1 MTKRFNLN
9 DYVKGSIGGNSPITL
24 SNTTAVRDYTVERPS
39 QFTAPGYAFTDWARD
54 AASAMWRGAQE
65 SDMKANQDEMT
76 DAQYAIEQA
85 EALLEVLRTPEESS
99 EEIAEKETAKM
110 EAMNNLRKAGIWSE
124 NRDPNDSELQDIID
138 KQQKRYAENQE
149 DYFYN
154 KQEYDDSI
162 NNYDISQYYTGRSNE
177 AVQTW
182 GNWFYKMP
190 ATMGTSWSSPDK
202 QAASFAGGWAGAKA
216 GAAVGSFAGP
226 VGAGIGALLG
236 GVAGAQMLGG
246 IDARKQESHMEAFM
260 GYSEKVKELAKS
272 KGVNISAIADGV
284 REQLNDRGVDTTNMS
299 EDMLIEYALS
309 DNSIQTGSE
318 QFNKI
323 AEDEFAASRRVYD
336 RNNALG
342 MGEIISDLSYIL
354 PIRRVGGQMLGKL
367 FKPVTNALGK
377 GTKKIIPNAIQDGL
391 NMRFRKGLEIAAAG
405 SSARNRALVKDV
417 WEFTKDAMFRGVIEG
432 TEEGA
437 QAMIVDD
444 YKAGEYD
451 AETANDGFS
460 DPTEAQ
466 SWSDLAETIKL
477 RTDALGAWMGLNDE
491 YKDDQ
496 QMSEEMWSGFLLS
509 LFNPQGLIV
518 GVPKAAS
525 RLHELNKVPKVANYL
540 QRSLEKQ
547 DNINARREFF
557 KNLREGLPSGRN
569 WNEALD
575 LIGNE
580 LKSVRADGK
589 TRNYNLDPLAITD
602 GKTAPTNEDVDTF
615 IQGQKDAAN
624 ILNANYRTLRE
635 IFKKNKINVPDDDA
649 DLYAALA
656 MDVQDDE
663 SLAKAL
669 LGSTSNAMSMMEA
682 AVFTSD
688 EFRNKV
694 DKLLKTSSDKTD
706 ESTMLIGRINSLN
719 LALDYLA
726 ANTNGVSNKE
736 QFKKLLKQNGFLSST
751 NALETAKITLAN
763 EAVSK
768 RLIEEKNKLTAQL
781 KELHS
786 DIDLD
791 KIDNLSLLSDDAVLY
806 QDSVKVA
813 NGVAKALIFEEL
825 IRNKKEEFFNP
836 SQKFVEEKIAAYN
849 DLLNRQSQ
857 LADNANAAARTGTEP
872 TKVVSP
878 AQEKLV
884 DMTKEQIEQEKA
896 KTEASVAEQV
906 TKLEEQLASIPEDSH
921 LYSLVEHINKNAQF
935 VKDNPLNY
943 ARYVSRLIKRMK
955 WQYSNG
961 EAAKEAPEDIKKKL
975 EEIVSFA
982 NNLEAQ
988 VDNVVRLNTEARAKA
1003 TRHNAGLRT
1012 TTANSRMWQD
1022 ENGNKYTV
1030 SREDIEYSENE
1041 GAIITLRPAVREGLA
1056 DEISKTMQQLRDK
1069 IAEFNNDSIK
1079 NPDNKKENDK
1089 KVKAF
1094 EAVLQ
1099 SLQEHEDDIKS
1110 KRIVVNAEEARPW
1123 LEKLVTVNNLGETES
1138 FAEASDGLES
1148 IIKHVNDKITQ
1159 NKKHRNEKANSALAN
1174 GDVFDYLTNDASNFE
1189 ERKTLPKYKQK
1200 NVKWVRDEI
1209 RNIKSYALRDDD
1221 GINTALLNPHHVD
1234 KFWNG
1239 HFTMQYHNPKAIAD
1253 KFGERAKFTREGVTY
1268 DRVKAASTY
1277 NFIGKLIAEAKA
1289 SNKYKPEE
1297 VYDALEKLYNG
1308 SKEETILGQKVTSEN
1323 YWNMIYATPFQQF
1336 LYSPRTGEMRLYL
1349 VVADYGSY
1357 DRLNKY
1363 SEEERQARAEFV
1375 HTMLNTF
1382 KKNDK
1387 KDDKDKEAD
1396 QYLDISTEETEKE
1409 ADYINRFYFN
1419 KEHVKVYPGDFNYAM
1434 ETVKDDRS
1442 FLFKNE
1448 DGTVMNNS
1456 QVQELF
1462 DTKVPAAVTAAKAH
1476 MADIIKILDELNYAN
1491 VTEDKLNQT
1500 DESGKSNFYKLVE
1513 AVLKYGDGV
1522 LTAKSLATVLR
1533 DAVGEL
1539 KERSTVQKGAVT
1551 DRAKDLFKAFAE
1563 IVPEHFSSFKN
1574 PDTVSTLADFPV
1586 SETVKTSIK
1595 YKYFGN
1601 KTGIQIYSRDADVI
1615 DDTTKINI
1623 TTNTEENIEK
1633 VTELFEY
1640 LQKELDKAH
1649 TLKEFLDAINTNYR
1663 FVQSGQESHAIATL
1677 SEYFYAVKYG
1687 RFKNNGNI
1695 AMVFS
1700 KGTHLATDEKLSY
1713 ESFNTKQVRK
1723 NNPLNKV
1730 NSLGLVK
1737 DEEGRYH
1744 FSIKEWVDN
1753 NVETS
1758 RTTPDGK
1765 KILTQME
1772 VERNEALEPWK
1783 NMLSDAETLQ
1793 ESDDITLEQVESLF
1807 AKYEISAAEIIDEI
1821 RNDDFVGD
1829 KLKSDVTAKEV
1840 VDDLV
1845 YTLELRT
1852 KEYEERYQQKYS
1864 KQIEENVR
1872 KDASFEGLQHSYV
1885 HFAVGSFQTKDGVS
1899 IVYRDNQGNPHTVAG
1914 VNGTPGAVYMILP
1927 GFFSPSQEQQVVKLN
1942 PAHLSDEMA
1951 DFVATMLNDVRT
1963 GKLKMDDAMTN
1974 VRVGKYVVKSDATV
1988 KTVLD
1993 QIVFN
1998 GTDAIVNNPGAEHN
2012 FAQFLHVDPQNTIH
2026 FGEQTLTDENFDQ
2039 LVEFLKKKPRRI
2051 DMKKVTD
2058 INALNGVELSITTNE
2073 NGETKT
2079 LLSRGRYDNYS
2090 SLVIEEGLVT
2100 SDLNA
2105 RKGKGER
2112 VFAKPYV
2119 YTEFTPKNKLSKP
2132 VANSRKSEGSAANA
2146 KSNVEWQDANEVRKQ
2161 AAEDGELEMIG
2172 SMDLQKAVKKL
2183 QSDFA
2188 AKLDSLAA
2196 TGVVDTV
2203 GYNVNVYHSGKN
2215 FNMPLMKVSYVTV
2228 DADAGAGFAVVVND
2242 PVQFQAVLVSLKN
2255 SGVDKIHFYI
2265 SDENNKPI
2273 KQGDNRIGVW
2283 LNLEK
2288 ITVPKQS
2295 TSEKREISSASQSS
2309 DPNLLEIIKQQGEV
2323 LKEALNALKEI
2334 RGLGVSV
2341 PPAQNVS
2348 APAAEQPAASVN
2360 RTVSFDLF
2368 GDIPLK
2374 NLPTNLTHEQFIAE
2388 VESQVGE
2395 AIDDPAAYEEYKQ
2408 QVDLLGTSFVGTGEN
2423 TQKVT
2428 FNNGGGTSS
2437 PAEVVASELRRT
2449 EQPVQQ
2455 PAQKAAE
2462 PAASTVKI
2470 PTLAELITWIKGTD
2484 TAAYEGMKKQL
2495 NNTEEDVYTSGVYL
2509 RYLST
2514 HGMSISDARAYIN
2527 SKEGKDAIRAAKAN
2541 YQSGVAHL
2549 TSLFN
2554 FESEHVEKEDYK
2566 EALKEVKR
2574 ILGKVKIEELDV
2586 VSKEYDDAREANMYV
2601 YGACG
2606 ESAIYIYKTMLDGRE
2621 VIYKGGLYHE
2631 AFHKVSLFILSD
2643 KDRQK
2648 IYKQARLE
2656 NPELANASDKMV
2668 EEWLADEFAARVLR
2682 WKNGED
2688 TVYSKNFLVRQLQK
2702 LFNFI
2707 KKIGE
2712 RFKENHITDEHV
2724 NMNELF
2730 KNMYKGRYAF
2740 AKATAENKELF
2751 NKLYER
2757 RRAFGGV
2764 IINDQIVAED
2774 AKQYAQLKRHLI
2786 DRAISLSS
2794 LSQSSS
2800 GRVYVNMNT
2809 VKADLLKDINNQARD
2824 IALIEQNIA
2833 NPQALPERLRQVDLF
2848 ALLVAAAR
2856 RKEVLENI
2864 TQDGVWEEWVKN
2876 ISQFVQQTFGIEQSD
2891 ANDQLEGET
2900 HKGGI
2905 DNSTHRDSYGRNMF
2919 EELDINM
2926 KAMLWCVVDGD
2937 VKNPKNLKYTKDGL
2951 WVYAKIGQLYNKIV
2965 RYIVNSQSVEDMM
2978 KRLKDAAAIE
2988 IAENDDYTVQQFYA
3002 QLSNG
3007 DNASTIQMHKN
3018 QVYTAFVRHIHQF
3031 ENYVYESEEHTFKD
3045 ARTGKDIT
3053 TYTYE
3058 GSVRNGNTDTVSQ
3071 NIKNVWKRNLILGFS
3086 NIARRITVGN
3096 EKYLDVVEPLKDAV
3110 KTLRTAKKGSNAE
3123 VSAVENVLNKLS
3135 EIYAIEFKDGNI
3147 EKAARQIIK
3156 SKLTNLLMSFSTDL
3170 TLKMRENV
3178 IKELSAGS
3186 TGKSQFQREFQKL
3199 TAMDSSFFKL
3209 AQDLAQSQQPDAKD
3223 NSQRGPGN
3231 TKVYSIGA
3239 YNFITRLFSSRMKSP
3254 QWLDKLSRDIY
3265 TAGSSWLKELRKITP
3280 TVHTKFATMVD
3291 NDFGDASADIAVAP
3305 HEDMLNRLLAI
3316 LNNEYNAPS
3325 LANKRFA
3332 ASFEGFLFP
3341 ERVQDVVRT
3350 DGVIQ
3355 DAYIERYVN
3364 YLADEILAI
3373 AEAMK
3378 IREDFIKSVNE
3389 ITGKDFT
3396 VESFS
3401 KWNSVQQENLF
3412 REYPALM
3419 PLILKLT
3426 KVKHFKEG
3434 GTVFTEVN
3442 GRTVRRVFHIDL
3454 RKGRGYEFRHFPNI
3468 GKKIKIDQE
3477 LVDRL
3482 TENMGQSHEARQGAI
3497 QLAREI
3503 AGNYRDDVRKS
3514 INRSVVATLEAFM
3527 KEGLLEMQQGIN
3539 PLTASVR
3546 IADLKNLMIPNNAFN
3561 KIAGLSADATAKVTG
3576 QLIFNMAAY
3585 YTIMDGIGLM
3595 EFEKLVT
3602 GDIAELKDITAV
3614 NKRYSGPCST
3624 IDLTAE
3630 QGYFR
3635 NAFSEDRLMTSKTYN
3650 TLTINTSLVVNKEKF
3665 RSDLM
3670 NVLGVDV
3677 ITGFEI
3683 VDGTVVPITNAS
3695 KLLKDGEF
3703 IKPNAPLT
3711 RDYISHKKEGRSLG
3725 LKKNGEPLSNEELA
3739 ERIVDNAVT
3748 RFLNY
3753 LNNDPT
3759 DAQVFISAEM
3769 FRQLMQRNGKWT
3781 RELEA
3786 CYDLLEN
3793 YDNILEL
3800 EKSHPVELRAMVESL
3815 NIKRYDGLSF
3825 DKYQKAIEEDYNDL
3839 LERARQYNR
3848 NPKKYGTYYKS
3859 WIIDKTA
3866 LLDATSLKYVYF
3878 GEADERE
3885 DGSHTIIYDKM
3896 SLSPIFKIFADGH
3909 QMAEV
3914 YQLMKDRQIDMI
3926 KTESAV
3932 KMGGIASFELFDENG
3947 NINYKSLKYAPLQ
3960 HQLFELLGKQ
3970 LNTEPH
3976 EAGQSALLTQF
3987 MKIANMNIRPDDN
4000 YQVGDNSIK
4009 GSQIRELYGKIIDDL
4024 TNIGRRRFLLSF
4036 GLTENEDGSYSLD
4049 KKRFMEKLK
4058 SMGTTQDLPIDTLD
4072 AFDVDPATGN
4082 FIIHPSAMPNLRW
4095 IQSRLISEMGKKV
4108 IDTAAPGMPLYQ
4120 VASVGYDDIF
4130 NLKTMA
4136 DKHLRMPGENGSKHM
4151 EVKLSIKFFDDVL
4164 KKARGNKQLAAKYN
4178 GLKTFED
4185 KRRFILDN
4193 QQLFALS
4200 YRVPTQG
4207 QNSTIPVKIV
4217 DVFPPQRGGIISF
4230 PAGVTA
4236 QTGSDFDIDKMF
4248 LARYN
4253 YTVENGKLVK
4263 VQYDLQGYIEGK
4275 EQTLEQKQNMLLDI
4289 YFGVLTSP
4297 HHYLAA
4303 NTPLDVCTAPL
4314 SNFAKSVANVGKV
4327 VKNLPTTPES
4337 DLMDTI
4343 HLVLNERDKTFDA
4356 YVWNRATGSF
4366 DHQGTV
4372 PVTTAVYEEKL
4383 DMYYLNPTFQTAQK
4397 KKNAGSDA
4405 GIGPMALNSVF
4416 RYFAQVANLRMLPDE
4431 YLNSIGIK
4439 RIDEIFDRNGDDIL
4453 DITSALINA
4462 HVDAV
4467 KDNYIGNVN
4476 VNGYTFS
4483 TTAFMTSTGFG
4494 HDTFAFLTQPIL
4506 KDLAET
4512 WSRKKKGIVVTDPS
4526 QARGQAF
4533 FREVQEKWQ
4542 DRLDE
4547 LKSDE
4552 TVTLGKATAEEMTV
4566 TSLKLAAKNIDTAE
4580 GVAQQLRYLQTFEYL
4595 YNAASYYSDMI
4606 NTAQIDTKKYGKS
4619 SDEIISFMQRVEQ
4632 AHSPFNTVFEN
4643 PSDVFDKTFLGTKWN
4658 QGVMMLMQ
4666 AFDSTIFEFS
4676 TAYQNAANELSRQY
4690 GKYGRYSKEFMHR
4703 VGPRLRSVFHAPFF
4717 NQYLKERFPNNAKP
4731 LTKLFIG
4738 STSVAAR
4745 YEHIRNLAYQS
4756 GIGIDFFDLVK
4767 YNPVSK
4773 ETLPQFFRISD
4784 DIKSDK
4790 NIENQLQASMSELFQ
4805 SSNPEIRQWMNDFAV
4820 MMFYQTGGTDTN
4832 AGGIIKTTV
4841 YDIIPPQHLANIR
4854 TEAHGTYNDY
4864 VTNLINSNPRF
4875 SQEQL
4880 DQAMMLTALT
4890 DDSIVPTVDKAKVT
4904 TMISNKNGIA
4914 DVIYVGYGSDKFK
4927 QRGQGTFNR
4936 FLKVRDSF
4944 GNTILYKLG
4953 NIMIVTN
4960 SEGRSYTNPVYF
4972 RVNTLG
4978 YRNRAMSAYSIRTDG
4993 EIVNGKVVSMF
5004 ANAPSSEVT
5013 QFSDLSESDQKKFM
5027 SNKKL
5032 SKYTISNILPVTPV
5046 MDYGQYVNS
5055 DAALGDL
5062 RSLVA
5067 IDAANV
5073 IYYYNQGEDNDL
5085 KDYAE
5090 FKHNDYRQF
5099 IQITD
5104 PNDLSNVP
5112 IFENATV
5119 TLIGTLDPGIVDNL
5133 KSILPASNTYV
5144 DRGGNTVSVSTPI
5157 QTAAKVQKS
5166 PYNYSRTVAK
5176 NNPKNLYIFTD
5187 NTDRTSYDRAATGK
5201 KASETKGWYY
5211 QKYGRDEH
5219 GSDTNP
5225 TTAVLRGL
5233 NNAAPISTMKWFY
5246 KAHPGETIDSSR
5258 WKDSDI
5264 EEFKNIINDEIE
5276 QIKELW
5282 RSGEFERI
5290 ILPRGDGFFNSSIA
5304 KISPDSEIGKYL
5316 KYKLDELMDFV
5327 NNYKETPEQMS
5338 KEGEQRKKDCL

>member
-1 MTKRFNLN
+1 MNNKFNLN
-9 DYVKGSIGGNSPITL
+9 DYLKGSIGGNSPITL
-24 SNTTAVRDYTVERPS
+24 SNATAVRDYTVERPA
-39 QFTAPGYAFTDWARD
+39 QFTAPGYGVTDWARD

-76 DAQYAIEQA
+76 DANYAIEQA
-85 EALLEVLRTPEESS
+85 QALLD
-99 EEIAEKETAKM
+99 AFKM
-110 EAMNNLRKAGIWSE
+110 EYNDPDRSSIEADAINNLRKAGIWSE
-124 NRDPNDSELQDIID
+124 NRDPNQSELEDIIS
-138 KQQKRYAENQE
+138 KQQKRYKENEE

-154 KQEYDDSI
+154 KSEYDDSI

-216 GAAVGSFAGP
+216 GAAVGSVAGP
-226 VGAGIGALLG
+226 IGVGIGALLG
-236 GVAGAQMLGG
+236 GVAGAQLLGG
-246 IDARKQESHMEAFM
+246 IDARKHESHMEAFM
-260 GYSEKVKELAKS
+260 GYSEKVKELAKA
-272 KGVNISAIADGV
+272 KGVNLSTIANGV
-284 REQLNDRGVDTTNMS
+284 REQLNDRGVDTSNMS

-377 GTKKIIPNAIQDGL
+377 AGKKIIPNAIQDGL

-405 SSARNRALVKDV
+405 SAARNRAIVKDV

-460 DPTEAQ
+460 NPTEVQ

-496 QMSEEMWSGFLLS
+496 QMNEEMWSGFLLS
-509 LFNPQGLIV
+509 LFNPQGLVV

-547 DNINARREFF
+547 DNINARKEFF
-557 KNLREGLPSGRN
+557 KNLREGLPSGRS

-575 LIGNE
+575 LIGDE

-602 GKTAPTNEDVDTF
+602 GKTAPTNEDIDTF
-615 IQGQKDAAN
+615 IQSQKDAAA

-635 IFKKNKINVPDDDA
+635 ILKKNKINVPDDDA
-649 DLYAALA
+649 DLYTALA

-736 QFKKLLKQNGFLSST
+736 QFKKLLKQNGFLSGT

-849 DLLNRQSQ
+849 DLLNRQSK

-872 TKVVSP
+872 TKVASP

-884 DMTKEQIEQEKA
+884 DMTKEQIEQERA
-896 KTEASVAEQV
+896 KTETSVAEQV
-906 TKLEEQLASIPEDSH
+906 AQLESQLATIPEDSH

-943 ARYVSRLIKRMK
+943 ARYISRLIKRMK

-1069 IAEFNNDSIK
+1069 IAEFNADSIK

-1148 IIKHVNDKITQ
+1148 IIKHVNDKIAQ

-1200 NVKWVRDEI
+1200 NVKWVRDEV

-1336 LYSPRTGEMRLYL
+1336 LYSPRTGKMRLYL

-1387 KDDKDKEAD
+1387 KDDADKEAD

-1462 DTKVPAAVTAAKAH
+1462 DTKVPAAATAAKAH

-1574 PDTVSTLADFPV
+1574 PDTASTLADFPV

-1700 KGTHLATDEKLSY
+1700 KGTYLATDEKLSY

-1793 ESDDITLEQVESLF
+1793 ESDSITLEQIESLF

-1829 KLKSDVTAKEV
+1829 KLKSGVTAKEV

-1852 KEYEERYQQKYS
+1852 KEYEESYQQKYS

-1942 PAHLSDEMA
+1942 PAHLNDEMA

-2012 FAQFLHVDPQNTIH
+2012 FAQFLHVDPQNTVH

-2039 LVEFLKKKPRRI
+2039 FVEFLKKKPRRI

-2058 INALNGVELSITTNE
+2058 INALNGVELNITTDE

-2146 KSNVEWQDANEVRKQ
+2146 KSNVEWQDANDVRKQ
-2161 AAEDGELEMIG
+2161 VAEDVELEMIG

-2288 ITVPKQS
+2288 ITLPKQS
-2295 TSEKREISSASQSS
+2295 TSEKNETLSASQSS
-2309 DPNLLEIIKQQGEV
+2309 DPNLLEIIKQQNEV
-2323 LKEALNALKEI
+2323 LKETLSALKEI

-2348 APAAEQPAASVN
+2348 TPAAEQPAAPVN

-2408 QVDLLGTSFVGTGEN
+2408 QVDLLGTGFVGTGEN
-2423 TQKVT
+2423 TQKVA

-2437 PAEVVASELRRT
+2437 PTEVVASELRRT
-2449 EQPVQQ
+2449 GQPVQQ
-2455 PAQKAAE
+2455 PAQKADE

-2495 NNTEEDVYTSGVYL
+2495 NNTEADIYTSGVYL

-2514 HGMSISDARAYIN
+2514 HGMSISDATAYIK
-2527 SKEGKDAIRAAKAN
+2527 SKEGKDAIRVAKAN

-2586 VSKEYDDAREANMYV
+2586 VSKEYDDARDANMYV

-2724 NMNELF
+2724 DMNELF

-2764 IINDQIVAED
+2764 IVNDQIVAED
-2774 AKQYAQLKRHLI
+2774 AKQYAQIKRHLI

-2978 KRLKDAAAIE
+2978 KKLKDAAAIE

-3045 ARTGKDIT
+3045 ARTGREIT

-3071 NIKNVWKRNLILGFS
+3071 NIKNVWKRNLVLGFS

-3110 KTLRTAKKGSNAE
+3110 KTLRTAKKGSDAE

-3239 YNFITRLFSSRMKSP
+3239 YNFITRLFSSRMKNP

-3378 IREDFIKSVNE
+3378 TRENFIKSVNE
-3389 ITGKDFT
+3389 VTGKDFT

-3401 KWNSVQQENLF
+3401 KLNSVEQENLF
-3412 REYPALM
+3412 RNNPALM

-3514 INRSVVATLEAFM
+3514 INRSIVATLEAFM

-3561 KIAGLSADATAKVTG
+3561 KIAGLSADATANVTG

-3677 ITGFEI
+3677 ITGFEV
-3683 VDGTVVPITNAS
+3683 VDGTVVPITDAS

-3800 EKSHPVELRAMVESL
+3800 EKSHSAELQQMAAAL
-3815 NIKRYDGLSF
+3815 GIKYD
-3825 DKYQKAIEEDYNDL
+3825 EL

-3947 NINYKSLKYAPLQ
+3947 NINHKSLKHAPLQ

-4000 YQVGDNSIK
+4000 YHVGDNSIK

-4130 NLKTMA
+4130 NLKTMS

-4253 YTVENGKLVK
+4253 YTVEDGKLVK
-4263 VQYDLQGYIEGK
+4263 VQYDLQGYLDGK

-4327 VKNLPTTPES
+4327 VKSLPTTPES

-4343 HLVLNERDKTFDA
+4343 HLILNERDKTFDA
-4356 YVWNRATGSF
+4356 YVWNRATSSF

-4431 YLNSIGIK
+4431 YLNSICIS

-4547 LKSDE
+4547 LKPDK

-4731 LTKLFIG
+4731 LTKLFVG

-4767 YNPVSK
+4767 YNPMSK

-4841 YDIIPPQHLANIR
+4841 YDMIPPQHLANIR
-4854 TEAHGTYNDY
+4854 TEAYGTYNDY
-4864 VTNLINSNPRF
+4864 VTNLINNNPRF
-4875 SQEQL
+4875 NQEQL

-4944 GNTILYKLG
+4944 GNIILYKLG
-4953 NIMIVTN
+4953 NIMVVTN

-5004 ANAPSSEVT
+5004 ANTPSSEIT
-5013 QFSDLSESDQKKFM
+5013 QFSDLSEADQKKFM
-5027 SNKKL
+5027 TNKKL
-5032 SKYTISNILPVTPV
+5032 SKYTISNILPVIPV

-5090 FKHNDYRQF
+5090 FKHNEYRQF

-5112 IFENATV
+5112 VFENATV

-5144 DRGGNTVSVSTPI
+5144 DRDGNTSNVKNMENKQLSNNYEGVEFSENKVGNTPAEAYRTRTTVNANWSQI
-5157 QTAAKVQKS
+5157 TLRLAVDFSSPGEKRTATAAGRKLVDGNLTESVDVIVTDIIKQINDRNLPKEDIRLNVAGNGIYQFNNMSQSEINDKVTSILRKLLDNGITISEIRSGGQ
-5166 PYNYSRTVAK
+5166 TGVDEAGVVAARRLGIK
-5176 NNPKNLYIFTD
+5176 TSILAPKGWLFRD
-5187 NTDRTSYDRAATGK
+5187 NTNKD
-5201 KASETKGWYY
+5201 KG
-5211 QKYGRDEH
+5211 
-5219 GSDTNP
+5219 
-5225 TTAVLRGL
+5225 
-5233 NNAAPISTMKWFY
+5233 
-5246 KAHPGETIDSSR
+5246 GEQ
-5258 WKDSDI
+5258 
-5264 EEFKNIINDEIE
+5264 EFK
-5276 QIKELW
+5276 
-5282 RSGEFERI
+5282 ERFK
-5290 ILPRGDGFFNSSIA
+5290 LTAEEMD
-5304 KISPDSEIGKYL
+5304 KI
-5316 KYKLDELMDFV
+5316 
-5327 NNYKETPEQMS
+5327 
-5338 KEGEQRKKDCL
+5338 GEQKKKDC

>member
-1 MTKRFNLN
+1 MNNKFNLN
-9 DYVKGSIGGNSPITL
+9 DYLKGSIGGNSPITL
-24 SNTTAVRDYTVERPS
+24 SNATQVRDYTVERPS
-39 QFTAPGYAFTDWARD
+39 QFAAPGYAFTDWARD

-76 DAQYAIEQA
+76 DAQYAIGQVKELFA
-85 EALLEVLRTPEESS
+85 ALSAPEESS
-99 EEIAEKETAKM
+99 EEIAEKEAAKA
-110 EAMNNLRKAGIWSE
+110 EAINKLRKAGIWSE
-124 NRDPNDSELQDIID
+124 NRDPNISELNDIVE
-138 KQQKRYAENQE
+138 KQQKRYDENQE

-226 VGAGIGALLG
+226 VGAGLGALLG
-236 GVAGAQMLGG
+236 GVAGAQLLGG
-246 IDARKQESHMEAFM
+246 IDARKHESHMEAFM
-260 GYSEKVKELAKS
+260 GYSEKVKDIAKS
-272 KGVNISAIADGV
+272 KGVNVSAIADGV
-284 REQLNDRGVDTTNMS
+284 REQLNDRGVDTSNMS

-377 GTKKIIPNAIQDGL
+377 GTKKVVPNAIQDGL

-496 QMSEEMWSGFLLS
+496 QMNEEMWSGFLLS

-763 EAVSK
+763 ETVSK

-849 DLLNRQSQ
+849 DLLNRQSK

-872 TKVVSP
+872 TKVASP

-884 DMTKEQIEQEKA
+884 DMTKEQIEQERA

-906 TKLEEQLASIPEDSH
+906 AQLESQLATIPEDSH

-943 ARYVSRLIKRMK
+943 ARYISRLIKRMK

-1094 EAVLQ
+1094 ESVLQ
-1099 SLQEHEDDIKS
+1099 SLQEHENDIKS

-1148 IIKHVNDKITQ
+1148 IIKHVNDKIAQ

-1200 NVKWVRDEI
+1200 NVKWVRDEV

-1336 LYSPRTGEMRLYL
+1336 LYSPRTGKMRLYL

-1387 KDDKDKEAD
+1387 KDDADKEAD

-1462 DTKVPAAVTAAKAH
+1462 DTKVPAAATAAKAH

-1539 KERSTVQKGAVT
+1539 KEHSAVKKGAVT

-1563 IVPEHFSSFKN
+1563 IIPEHFSSFKN

-1700 KGTHLATDEKLSY
+1700 KGTYLATDEKLSY

-1793 ESDDITLEQVESLF
+1793 ESDSITLEQVESLF

-1829 KLKSDVTAKEV
+1829 KLKSGVTAKEV

-1852 KEYEERYQQKYS
+1852 KEYEESYQQKYS

-2012 FAQFLHVDPQNTIH
+2012 FAQFLHVDPQNTVH
-2026 FGEQTLTDENFDQ
+2026 FGEQTLTDENFNQ
-2039 LVEFLKKKPRRI
+2039 FVEFLKKKPRRI

-2058 INALNGVELSITTNE
+2058 INALNGVELSITTDE

-2146 KSNVEWQDANEVRKQ
+2146 KSNVEWQDANDVRKQ
-2161 AAEDGELEMIG
+2161 VAEDVELEMIG

-2288 ITVPKQS
+2288 ITLPKQS
-2295 TSEKREISSASQSS
+2295 TSEKNETSSASQSS
-2309 DPNLLEIIKQQGEV
+2309 DPNLLEIIKQQNEV
-2323 LKEALNALKEI
+2323 LKETLSALKEI

-2348 APAAEQPAASVN
+2348 TPAAEQPAAPVN

-2408 QVDLLGTSFVGTGEN
+2408 QVDLLGTGFVGTGEN
-2423 TQKVT
+2423 TQKVA

-2437 PAEVVASELRRT
+2437 PTEVVASELRRT

-2495 NNTEEDVYTSGVYL
+2495 NNTEADIYTSGVYL

-2514 HGMSISDARAYIN
+2514 HGMSISDATAYIK
-2527 SKEGKDAIRAAKAN
+2527 SKEGKDAIRVAKAN

-2724 NMNELF
+2724 DMNELF

-2764 IINDQIVAED
+2764 IVNDQIVAED
-2774 AKQYAQLKRHLI
+2774 AKQYAQIKRHLI

-2978 KRLKDAAAIE
+2978 KKLKDAAAIE

-3045 ARTGKDIT
+3045 ARTGREIT

-3071 NIKNVWKRNLILGFS
+3071 NIKNVWKRNLVLGFS

-3110 KTLRTAKKGSNAE
+3110 KTLRTAKKGSDAE

-3239 YNFITRLFSSRMKSP
+3239 YNFITRLFSSRMKNP

-3305 HEDMLNRLLAI
+3305 HEDMLNRLLAV

-3378 IREDFIKSVNE
+3378 TRENFIKSVNE
-3389 ITGKDFT
+3389 VTGKDFT

-3401 KWNSVQQENLF
+3401 KLNSVEQENLF
-3412 REYPALM
+3412 RNNPALM

-3454 RKGRGYEFRHFPNI
+3454 RKGRGYEFRHFANI

-3514 INRSVVATLEAFM
+3514 INRSIVATLEAFM

-3677 ITGFEI
+3677 ITGFEV
-3683 VDGTVVPITNAS
+3683 VDGTVVPITDAS

-3800 EKSHPVELRAMVESL
+3800 EKSHPAELQQMAAAL
-3815 NIKRYDGLSF
+3815 GIKYD
-3825 DKYQKAIEEDYNDL
+3825 EL
-3839 LERARQYNR
+3839 LEKARQYNR

-3947 NINYKSLKYAPLQ
+3947 NINHKSLKHAPLQ

-4000 YQVGDNSIK
+4000 YHVGDNSIK

-4036 GLTENEDGSYSLD
+4036 GLTENGDGSYSLD

-4072 AFDVDPATGN
+4072 AFDVDPVTGN

-4130 NLKTMA
+4130 NLKTMS

-4253 YTVENGKLVK
+4253 YTVEDGKLVK
-4263 VQYDLQGYIEGK
+4263 VQYDLQGYLEGK

-4327 VKNLPTTPES
+4327 VKSLPTTPES

-4343 HLVLNERDKTFDA
+4343 HLILNERDKTFDA
-4356 YVWNRATGSF
+4356 YVWNRATSSF

-4431 YLNSIGIK
+4431 YLNSIGIS

-4542 DRLDE
+4542 DRLSE
-4547 LKSDE
+4547 LKSDGA
-4552 TVTLGKATAEEMTV
+4552 VTLGKATAEEMTV

-4717 NQYLKERFPNNAKP
+4717 NQYLKERFPTNAKP
-4731 LTKLFIG
+4731 LTKLFVG

-4767 YNPVSK
+4767 YNPMAR

-4854 TEAHGTYNDY
+4854 TEVHGTYNDY
-4864 VTNLINSNPRF
+4864 VTNLINNNPRF

-4953 NIMIVTN
+4953 NIMVVTN

-4993 EIVNGKVVSMF
+4993 EIVNDKIVSMF
-5004 ANAPSSEVT
+5004 ANTPSSEIT
-5013 QFSDLSESDQKKFM
+5013 QFSDLSEADQKKFM
-5027 SNKKL
+5027 TNKRL

-5046 MDYGQYVNS
+5046 MDYSQYVNS

-5090 FKHNDYRQF
+5090 FKHNEYRQF

-5112 IFENATV
+5112 VFDNATV

-5144 DRGGNTVSVSTPI
+5144 DRGGNTISVSTPV

-5264 EEFKNIINDEIE
+5264 EEFKNVINDEIE

>member
-1 MTKRFNLN
+1 MNNKFNLN
-9 DYVKGSIGGNSPITL
+9 DYLKGSIGGNSPITL
-24 SNTTAVRDYTVERPS
+24 SNATQVRDYTVERPS
-39 QFTAPGYAFTDWARD
+39 QFAAPGYAFTDWARD

-99 EEIAEKETAKM
+99 EEIAEKEAAKM

-202 QAASFAGGWAGAKA
+202 QALSFAGGWAGSWAGAKA
-216 GAAVGSFAGP
+216 GAAAGSFAGP
-226 VGAGIGALLG
+226 VGAGIGAGIGALVG
-236 GVAGAQMLGG
+236 GVAGAQLLGG

-284 REQLNDRGVDTTNMS
+284 REQLNDRGIDTTNMS

-342 MGEIISDLSYIL
+342 MGEIVSDLSYIL
-354 PIRRVGGQMLGKL
+354 PIRRVGGQILSKM
-367 FKPVTNALGK
+367 FKPLTNVVGK
-377 GTKKIIPNAIQDGL
+377 ATKKVVPNVIQDGL

-405 SSARNRALVKDV
+405 SSARNRAIVKDV

-437 QAMIVDD
+437 QSMIVDD

-451 AETANDGFS
+451 EEYANDSFS
-460 DPTEAQ
+460 DPIEAQ
-466 SWSDLAETIKL
+466 SWTDLSETLGL
-477 RTDALGAWMGLNDE
+477 RIDALGAWMGLNDE

-496 QMSEEMWSGFLLS
+496 QMNEEMWSGFLLS

-763 EAVSK
+763 ETVSK

-849 DLLNRQSQ
+849 DLLNRQSK

-872 TKVVSP
+872 TKVASP

-884 DMTKEQIEQEKA
+884 DMTKEQIEQERA

-906 TKLEEQLASIPEDSH
+906 AQLESQLATIPEDSH

-943 ARYVSRLIKRMK
+943 ARYISRLIKRMK

-1094 EAVLQ
+1094 ESVLQ
-1099 SLQEHEDDIKS
+1099 SLQEHENDIKS

-1148 IIKHVNDKITQ
+1148 IIKHVNDKIAQ

-1200 NVKWVRDEI
+1200 NVKWVRDEV

-1336 LYSPRTGEMRLYL
+1336 LYSPRTGKMRLYL

-1387 KDDKDKEAD
+1387 KDDADKEAD

-1462 DTKVPAAVTAAKAH
+1462 DTKVPAAATAAKAH

-1539 KERSTVQKGAVT
+1539 KEHSAVKKGAVT

-1563 IVPEHFSSFKN
+1563 IIPEHFSSFKN

-1663 FVQSGQESHAIATL
+1663 FVQSGQESHAITTL

-1700 KGTHLATDEKLSY
+1700 KGTYLATDEKLSY

-1793 ESDDITLEQVESLF
+1793 ESDSITLEQVESLF

-1829 KLKSDVTAKEV
+1829 KLKSGVTAKEV

-1852 KEYEERYQQKYS
+1852 KEYEESYQQKYS

-2012 FAQFLHVDPQNTIH
+2012 FAQFLHVDPQNTVH
-2026 FGEQTLTDENFDQ
+2026 FGEQTLIDENFDQ
-2039 LVEFLKKKPRRI
+2039 FVEFLKKKPRRI

-2058 INALNGVELSITTNE
+2058 INALNGVELSITTDE

-2146 KSNVEWQDANEVRKQ
+2146 KSNVEWQDANDVRKQ
-2161 AAEDGELEMIG
+2161 VAEDVELEMIG

-2288 ITVPKQS
+2288 ITLPKQS
-2295 TSEKREISSASQSS
+2295 TSEKSETSSASQSS
-2309 DPNLLEIIKQQGEV
+2309 DPNLLEIIKQQNEV
-2323 LKEALNALKEI
+2323 LKETLSALKEI

-2348 APAAEQPAASVN
+2348 TPAAEQPAAPVN

-2408 QVDLLGTSFVGTGEN
+2408 QVDLLGTGFVGTGEN
-2423 TQKVT
+2423 TQKVA
-2428 FNNGGGTSS
+2428 FNNGGGTAS
-2437 PAEVVASELRRT
+2437 PTEVVASELRRT

-2495 NNTEEDVYTSGVYL
+2495 NNTEADIYTSGVYL

-2514 HGMSISDARAYIN
+2514 HGMSISDATAYIK
-2527 SKEGKDAIRAAKAN
+2527 SKEGKDAIRIAKAN

-2554 FESEHVEKEDYK
+2554 FESEYVEKEDYK

-2724 NMNELF
+2724 DMNELF

-2764 IINDQIVAED
+2764 IVNDQIVAED
-2774 AKQYAQLKRHLI
+2774 AKQYAQIKRHLI

-2978 KRLKDAAAIE
+2978 KKLKDAAAIE

-3045 ARTGKDIT
+3045 ARTGREIT

-3071 NIKNVWKRNLILGFS
+3071 NIKNVWKRNLVLGFS

-3110 KTLRTAKKGSNAE
+3110 KTLRTAKKGSDAE

-3239 YNFITRLFSSRMKSP
+3239 YNFITRLFSSRMKNP

-3355 DAYIERYVN
+3355 DAYVERYVN
-3364 YLADEILAI
+3364 YLADEILAV

-3378 IREDFIKSVNE
+3378 TRENFIKSVNE

-3401 KWNSVQQENLF
+3401 KLNSVEQENLF
-3412 REYPALM
+3412 RNNPALM

-3454 RKGRGYEFRHFPNI
+3454 RKGRGYEFRHFANI

-3514 INRSVVATLEAFM
+3514 INRSIVATLEAFM

-3677 ITGFEI
+3677 ITGFEV
-3683 VDGTVVPITNAS
+3683 VDGTVVPITDAS

-3800 EKSHPVELRAMVESL
+3800 EKSHPAELQQMAAAL
-3815 NIKRYDGLSF
+3815 GIKYD
-3825 DKYQKAIEEDYNDL
+3825 EL

-3947 NINYKSLKYAPLQ
+3947 NINHKSLKHAPLQ

-4000 YQVGDNSIK
+4000 YHVGDNSIK

-4072 AFDVDPATGN
+4072 AFDVDPVTGN

-4130 NLKTMA
+4130 NLKTMS

-4253 YTVENGKLVK
+4253 YTVEDGKLVK
-4263 VQYDLQGYIEGK
+4263 VQYDLQGYLEGK

-4327 VKNLPTTPES
+4327 VKSLPTTPES

-4343 HLVLNERDKTFDA
+4343 HLILNERDKTFDA
-4356 YVWNRATGSF
+4356 YVWNRATSSF

-4542 DRLDE
+4542 GRLDE

-4731 LTKLFIG
+4731 LTKLFVG

-4767 YNPVSK
+4767 YNPMAK

-4854 TEAHGTYNDY
+4854 TEVHGTYNDY
-4864 VTNLINSNPRF
+4864 VTNLINNNPRF

-4953 NIMIVTN
+4953 NIMVVTN

-5004 ANAPSSEVT
+5004 ANTPSSEVT
-5013 QFSDLSESDQKKFM
+5013 QFSDLSEADQKKFM
-5027 SNKKL
+5027 TNKKL

-5046 MDYGQYVNS
+5046 MDYSQYVNS
-5055 DAALGDL
+5055 DAVLGDL

-5090 FKHNDYRQF
+5090 FKHNEYRQF

-5112 IFENATV
+5112 VFDNATV

-5144 DRGGNTVSVSTPI
+5144 DRGGNTISVSTPV

-5264 EEFKNIINDEIE
+5264 EEFKNVINDEIE

>member
-1 MTKRFNLN
+1 MNDKFNLN
-9 DYVKGSIGGNSPITL
+9 DYLKGSIGGNSPITL
-24 SNTTAVRDYTVERPS
+24 SNATQVRDYTVERPS
-39 QFTAPGYAFTDWARD
+39 QFAAPGYAFTDWARD

-65 SDMKANQDEMT
+65 SDMKANQDEMA
-76 DAQYAIEQA
+76 DAQYAIGQVKELFA
-85 EALLEVLRTPEESS
+85 ALSAPEESS
-99 EEIAEKETAKM
+99 EEIAEKEAAKA
-110 EAMNNLRKAGIWSE
+110 ETINNLRKAGIWSE
-124 NRDPNDSELQDIID
+124 NRDPNISELNDIVE
-138 KQQKRYAENQE
+138 KQQKRYDENQE

-226 VGAGIGALLG
+226 VGTGLGALLG
-236 GVAGAQMLGG
+236 GVAGAQLLGG
-246 IDARKQESHMEAFM
+246 IDARKHESHMEAFM
-260 GYSEKVKELAKS
+260 GYSEKVKDIAKS
-272 KGVNISAIADGV
+272 KGVNVSAIADGV
-284 REQLNDRGVDTTNMS
+284 REQLNDRGVDTSNMS

-367 FKPVTNALGK
+367 FKPVTNALGN
-377 GTKKIIPNAIQDGL
+377 GTKKIVPNVIQDGL

-405 SSARNRALVKDV
+405 SAARNRALVKDV

-496 QMSEEMWSGFLLS
+496 QMNEEMWSGFLLS

-682 AVFTSD
+682 SVFTSD

-763 EAVSK
+763 ETVSK

-849 DLLNRQSQ
+849 DLLNRQSK

-943 ARYVSRLIKRMK
+943 ARYISRLIKRMK

-1069 IAEFNNDSIK
+1069 ITEFNNDSIK

-1099 SLQEHEDDIKS
+1099 SLQEHENDIKS

-1148 IIKHVNDKITQ
+1148 IIKHVNDKIAQ

-1200 NVKWVRDEI
+1200 NVKWIRDEI

-1239 HFTMQYHNPKAIAD
+1239 HFTMQYHNPKAIAE
-1253 KFGERAKFTREGVTY
+1253 KFGDRTTFTREGVTY

-1297 VYDALEKLYNG
+1297 IYDALEKLYNG
-1308 SKEETILGQKVTSEN
+1308 SKEETILGQKVTSEK

-1336 LYSPRTGEMRLYL
+1336 LYSPRTGKMRLYL

-1387 KDDKDKEAD
+1387 KDDTDKEAD

-1419 KEHVKVYPGDFNYAM
+1419 KEHVRVYPGDFNYAM

-1462 DTKVPAAVTAAKAH
+1462 DAKVPAAATAAKAH
-1476 MADIIKILDELNYAN
+1476 MADIIKVLDELNYSN

-1539 KERSTVQKGAVT
+1539 KEHSAVKKGAVT

-1563 IVPEHFSSFKN
+1563 IIPEHFSSFKN

-1700 KGTHLATDEKLSY
+1700 KGTYLATDEKLSY

-1793 ESDDITLEQVESLF
+1793 ESNDITLEQVESLF

-1829 KLKSDVTAKEV
+1829 KLKSGVTVKEV

-1852 KEYEERYQQKYS
+1852 KEYEESYQQKYS

-2039 LVEFLKKKPRRI
+2039 LVDFLKKKPRRI

-2058 INALNGVELSITTNE
+2058 INALNGVELSITTDE

-2146 KSNVEWQDANEVRKQ
+2146 KSNVEWQDANDVRKQ
-2161 AAEDGELEMIG
+2161 VAEDVELEMIG

-2288 ITVPKQS
+2288 ITLPKQS
-2295 TSEKREISSASQSS
+2295 TSEKNETSSASQSS
-2309 DPNLLEIIKQQGEV
+2309 DPNLLEIIKQQNEV
-2323 LKEALNALKEI
+2323 LKETLSALKEI

-2348 APAAEQPAASVN
+2348 TPAAEQPAATVN

-2374 NLPTNLTHEQFIAE
+2374 NLPINLTHEQFIAE

-2408 QVDLLGTSFVGTGEN
+2408 QVDLLGTGFVGTGEN
-2423 TQKVT
+2423 TQKVA

-2437 PAEVVASELRRT
+2437 PTEVVASELRRT

-2462 PAASTVKI
+2462 PAASIVKI

-2495 NNTEEDVYTSGVYL
+2495 NNTEADIYTSGVYL

-2514 HGMSISDARAYIN
+2514 HGMSISDATAYIK
-2527 SKEGKDAIRAAKAN
+2527 SKEGKDAIRVAKAN

-2724 NMNELF
+2724 DMNELF

-2740 AKATAENKELF
+2740 AKATAKNKELF

-2764 IINDQIVAED
+2764 IVNDQIVAED
-2774 AKQYAQLKRHLI
+2774 AKQYAQIKRHLI

-2978 KRLKDAAAIE
+2978 KKLKDAAAIE

-3045 ARTGKDIT
+3045 ARTGREIT

-3071 NIKNVWKRNLILGFS
+3071 NIKNVWKRNLVLGFS

-3110 KTLRTAKKGSNAE
+3110 KTLRTAKKGSDAE

-3239 YNFITRLFSSRMKSP
+3239 YNFITRLFSSRMKNP

-3305 HEDMLNRLLAI
+3305 HEDMLNRLLAV
-3316 LNNEYNAPS
+3316 LNNEYNSPS

-3341 ERVQDVVRT
+3341 ERVQDIVRT

-3373 AEAMK
+3373 AESMK
-3378 IREDFIKSVNE
+3378 TREDFIKSVNE

-3401 KWNSVQQENLF
+3401 KLNSVEQENLF
-3412 REYPALM
+3412 RNNPALM

-3454 RKGRGYEFRHFPNI
+3454 RKGRGYEFRHFHNI

-3514 INRSVVATLEAFM
+3514 INRSIVATLEAFM

-3670 NVLGVDV
+3670 NVLGIDV
-3677 ITGFEI
+3677 ITGFEV
-3683 VDGTVVPITNAS
+3683 VDGTVVPITDAS

-3739 ERIVDNAVT
+3739 EKIVDNAVT

-3800 EKSHPVELRAMVESL
+3800 EKSHPAELQQTAAAL
-3815 NIKRYDGLSF
+3815 GIKYD
-3825 DKYQKAIEEDYNDL
+3825 EL

-3914 YQLMKDRQIDMI
+3914 YQLMKNRQIDMI

-3947 NINYKSLKYAPLQ
+3947 NINHKSLKYAPLQ

-4000 YQVGDNSIK
+4000 YHVGDNSIK

-4072 AFDVDPATGN
+4072 AFDVDPTTGN

-4253 YTVENGKLVK
+4253 YTVEDGKLVK
-4263 VQYDLQGYIEGK
+4263 VQYDLQGYLEGK

-4327 VKNLPTTPES
+4327 VKSLPATPES

-4356 YVWNRATGSF
+4356 YVWNRATSSF

-4431 YLNSIGIK
+4431 YLNSIGIS

-4547 LKSDE
+4547 LKSSE

-4731 LTKLFIG
+4731 LTKLFVG

-4864 VTNLINSNPRF
+4864 VTNLINNNPRF

-4944 GNTILYKLG
+4944 GNNILYKLG
-4953 NIMIVTN
+4953 NIMVVTN
-4960 SEGRSYTNPVYF
+4960 SEGKSYTNPVYF

-5004 ANAPSSEVT
+5004 ANTPSSEVT
-5013 QFSDLSESDQKKFM
+5013 QFSDLSEADQKKFM
-5027 SNKKL
+5027 TNKKL
-5032 SKYTISNILPVTPV
+5032 SKYTVSNILPVTPV

-5090 FKHNDYRQF
+5090 FKHNEYRQF

-5112 IFENATV
+5112 VFENATV

-5144 DRGGNTVSVSTPI
+5144 DRGGNTISVSTPV

-5201 KASETKGWYY
+5201 KASEIKGWYY

-5264 EEFKNIINDEIE
+5264 EEFKNVINDEIE

-5282 RSGEFERI
+5282 RSGQFERI
-5290 ILPRGDGFFNSSIA
+5290 ILPRGDGFFNSRIA

>member
-1 MTKRFNLN
+1 MVTVFLEDLIMNNKFNLN
-9 DYVKGSIGGNSPITL
+9 DYLKGSIGGNSPITL
-24 SNTTAVRDYTVERPS
+24 SNATQVRDYTVERPS
-39 QFTAPGYAFTDWARD
+39 QFAAPGYAFTDWARD

-76 DAQYAIEQA
+76 DAQYAIDQVKELFA
-85 EALLEVLRTPEESS
+85 ALSAPEESS
-99 EEIAEKETAKM
+99 EEIAEKEAAKA
-110 EAMNNLRKAGIWSE
+110 EAINNLRKAGIWSE
-124 NRDPNDSELQDIID
+124 NRDPNISELNDIVE
-138 KQQKRYAENQE
+138 KQQKRYDENQE

-236 GVAGAQMLGG
+236 GVAGAQLLGG

-260 GYSEKVKELAKS
+260 GYSEKVKDIAKS
-272 KGVNISAIADGV
+272 KGVNVSAIADGV
-284 REQLNDRGVDTTNMS
+284 REQLNDRGVDTSNMS

-377 GTKKIIPNAIQDGL
+377 GTKKIVPNVIQDGL

-405 SSARNRALVKDV
+405 SAARNRALVKDV

-496 QMSEEMWSGFLLS
+496 QMNEEMWSGFLLS

-688 EFRNKV
+688 EFKNKV

-726 ANTNGVSNKE
+726 ANTNGISNKE

-781 KELHS
+781 KELHN

-849 DLLNRQSQ
+849 DLLNRQSK

-872 TKVVSP
+872 TKVASP

-906 TKLEEQLASIPEDSH
+906 AQLESQLATIPEDSH

-943 ARYVSRLIKRMK
+943 ARYISRLIKRMK

-1089 KVKAF
+1089 KAKAF

-1099 SLQEHEDDIKS
+1099 SLQEHENDIKS

-1148 IIKHVNDKITQ
+1148 ITKHVNDKIAQ
-1159 NKKHRNEKANSALAN
+1159 NKKHRNEKANSALVN

-1336 LYSPRTGEMRLYL
+1336 LYSPRTGKMRLYL

-1387 KDDKDKEAD
+1387 KDDTDKEAD

-1419 KEHVKVYPGDFNYAM
+1419 KEHVRVYPGDFNYAM

-1462 DTKVPAAVTAAKAH
+1462 DSKVPAAATAAKAH

-1700 KGTHLATDEKLSY
+1700 KGTYLATDEKLSY

-1821 RNDDFVGD
+1821 RNDDFVDD
-1829 KLKSDVTAKEV
+1829 KLKSGVTAKEV

-1852 KEYEERYQQKYS
+1852 KEYEESYQQKYS

-2012 FAQFLHVDPQNTIH
+2012 FAQFLHVDPQNAVH

-2039 LVEFLKKKPRRI
+2039 FVEFLKKKPRRI

-2058 INALNGVELSITTNE
+2058 INALNGVELSITTDE

-2146 KSNVEWQDANEVRKQ
+2146 KSNVEWQDANDVRKQ
-2161 AAEDGELEMIG
+2161 VAEDVELEMIG

-2242 PVQFQAVLVSLKN
+2242 PVSFQAVLVSLKN

-2288 ITVPKQS
+2288 ITLPKQS
-2295 TSEKREISSASQSS
+2295 ISEKNETSSASQSS
-2309 DPNLLEIIKQQGEV
+2309 DPNLLEIIKQQNEV
-2323 LKEALNALKEI
+2323 LKETLSALKEI

-2341 PPAQNVS
+2341 PPVQNVS
-2348 APAAEQPAASVN
+2348 APAAEQPVVPVN

-2388 VESQVGE
+2388 VENQIGE

-2408 QVDLLGTSFVGTGEN
+2408 QVDLLGTGFVGTGEN
-2423 TQKVT
+2423 TQKVA

-2437 PAEVVASELRRT
+2437 PTEVVASELRRT

-2455 PAQKAAE
+2455 PVQQSAQKAAE

-2495 NNTEEDVYTSGVYL
+2495 NNTEADIYTSGVYL

-2514 HGMSISDARAYIN
+2514 HGMSISDATAYIK
-2527 SKEGKDAIRAAKAN
+2527 SKEGKDAIRVAKAN

-2549 TSLFN
+2549 ASLFN
-2554 FESEHVEKEDYK
+2554 FESEYVEKEDYK

-2712 RFKENHITDEHV
+2712 RFKENHITDEYV
-2724 NMNELF
+2724 DMNELF

-2764 IINDQIVAED
+2764 IVNDQIVAED
-2774 AKQYAQLKRHLI
+2774 AKQYAQIKRHLI

-2978 KRLKDAAAIE
+2978 KKLKDAAAIE

-3007 DNASTIQMHKN
+3007 DNASTVQMHKN

-3045 ARTGKDIT
+3045 ARTGRELT

-3071 NIKNVWKRNLILGFS
+3071 NIKNVWKRNLVLGFS

-3096 EKYLDVVEPLKDAV
+3096 EEYLDVVEPLKDAV
-3110 KTLRTAKKGSNAE
+3110 KILRTAKKGSDAE

-3186 TGKSQFQREFQKL
+3186 TGKSQFQKEFQKL

-3239 YNFITRLFSSRMKSP
+3239 YNFITRLFSSRMKNP

-3378 IREDFIKSVNE
+3378 TRENFIKSVNE
-3389 ITGKDFT
+3389 VTGKDFT

-3401 KWNSVQQENLF
+3401 KLNSVEQENLF
-3412 REYPALM
+3412 RNNPALM

-3514 INRSVVATLEAFM
+3514 INRSIVATLEAFM

-3561 KIAGLSADATAKVTG
+3561 KIAGLSSDATAKVTG

-3677 ITGFEI
+3677 ITGFEV
-3683 VDGTVVPITNAS
+3683 VDGTVVPITDAS

-3800 EKSHPVELRAMVESL
+3800 EKSHPAELQQMAAVL
-3815 NIKRYDGLSF
+3815 GIKYD
-3825 DKYQKAIEEDYNDL
+3825 EL
-3839 LERARQYNR
+3839 LERARQHNR

-3947 NINYKSLKYAPLQ
+3947 NINHKSLKHAPLQ

-4000 YQVGDNSIK
+4000 YNVGDNSIK

-4024 TNIGRRRFLLSF
+4024 TNVGRRRFLLSF

-4072 AFDVDPATGN
+4072 AFDVDPVTGN

-4130 NLKTMA
+4130 NLKTMS

-4253 YTVENGKLVK
+4253 YTVEDGKLVK
-4263 VQYDLQGYIEGK
+4263 VQYDLQGYLEGK

-4327 VKNLPTTPES
+4327 VKSLPTTPES

-4343 HLVLNERDKTFDA
+4343 HLILNEHDKTFDA
-4356 YVWNRATGSF
+4356 YVWNRATSSF

-4431 YLNSIGIK
+4431 YLNSIGIS

-4566 TSLKLAAKNIDTAE
+4566 ISLKLAAKNIDTAE

-4731 LTKLFIG
+4731 LTKLFVG

-4767 YNPVSK
+4767 YNPMAK

-4864 VTNLINSNPRF
+4864 VTNLINNNPRF

-4953 NIMIVTN
+4953 NIMVVTN

-5004 ANAPSSEVT
+5004 ANTPSSEIT
-5013 QFSDLSESDQKKFM
+5013 QFSDLSEADQKKFM
-5027 SNKKL
+5027 TNKRL

-5046 MDYGQYVNS
+5046 MDYSQYVNS

-5090 FKHNDYRQF
+5090 FKHNEYRQF

-5112 IFENATV
+5112 VFENATV

-5144 DRGGNTVSVSTPI
+5144 DRGGNTISVSTPV

-5264 EEFKNIINDEIE
+5264 EEFKNVINDEIE

-5327 NNYKETPEQMS
+5327 NNYKETPEQIS

>member
-1 MTKRFNLN
+1 MVILFLEDSIMTKKFNLN

-24 SNTTAVRDYTVERPS
+24 SNATAVRDYTVERPA
-39 QFTAPGYAFTDWARD
+39 QFTAPGYGITDWTRD

-65 SDMKANQDEMT
+65 SDMKANQDEMA
-76 DAQYAIEQA
+76 DAQYAMDQVKNLFI
-85 EALLEVLRTPEESS
+85 ALSAPEDSS
-99 EEIAEKETAKM
+99 EEIAEKESAKT
-110 EAMNNLRKAGIWSE
+110 EAIKNLRKAGIWSE
-124 NRDPNDSELQDIID
+124 NRDPNISELNDIIK
-138 KQQKRYAENQE
+138 KQQKRYDENQE

-202 QAASFAGGWAGAKA
+202 QVASFAGGWAGAKL
-216 GAAVGSFAGP
+216 GAAAGSFAGP
-226 VGAGIGALLG
+226 IGAGIGALLG
-236 GVAGAQMLGG
+236 GIGGAQFLGG
-246 IDARKQESHMEAFM
+246 IDARKHESHMEAFM
-260 GYSEKVKELAKS
+260 GYAEKVKELAKA
-272 KGVNISAIADGV
+272 KGVNVSAIADGV
-284 REQLNDRGVDTTNMS
+284 REQLNDRGVDTSNMS

-354 PIRRVGGQMLGKL
+354 PIRSVGGQMLGKL
-367 FKPVTNALGK
+367 LKPLTNALGK
-377 GTKKIIPNAIQDGL
+377 GTKKIVPNIIQDGL

-405 SSARNRALVKDV
+405 SVARNRALVKDV

-460 DPTEAQ
+460 DPTELQ

-525 RLHELNKVPKVANYL
+525 RLHELNKTPKVANYL

-602 GKTAPTNEDVDTF
+602 GKTAPTNEDVDAF
-615 IQGQKDAAN
+615 IQGQKKAAN
-624 ILNANYRTLRE
+624 ILNANYKTLRE

-682 AVFTSD
+682 SVFTSY

-763 EAVSK
+763 ETVSK

-849 DLLNRQSQ
+849 DLLNRQSK

-884 DMTKEQIEQEKA
+884 DMTKEQIEQERI

-906 TKLEEQLASIPEDSH
+906 AKLEEQLASIPEDSH

-1069 IAEFNNDSIK
+1069 ITEFNNDSVK

-1099 SLQEHEDDIKS
+1099 SLQEHENDIKS

-1148 IIKHVNDKITQ
+1148 IIKHVNDKIAQ

-1200 NVKWVRDEI
+1200 NVKWVRDEV
-1209 RNIKSYALRDDD
+1209 RNIKSYALRNDD

-1239 HFTMQYHNPKAIAD
+1239 HFTMQYHNPKVIAD

-1297 VYDALEKLYNG
+1297 VYEALEKLYNG

-1336 LYSPRTGEMRLYL
+1336 LYSPRTGKMRLYL

-1387 KDDKDKEAD
+1387 KDDTDKEAD

-1419 KEHVKVYPGDFNYAM
+1419 KEHVRVYPGDFNYAM

-1462 DTKVPAAVTAAKAH
+1462 DSKVPAAATAAKAH
-1476 MADIIKILDELNYAN
+1476 MADIIKVLGELNYVN

-1539 KERSTVQKGAVT
+1539 KEHSTVKKGAVT

-1563 IVPEHFSSFKN
+1563 IIPEHFSSFKN

-1640 LQKELDKAH
+1640 LQKELDKAN

-1663 FVQSGQESHAIATL
+1663 FVQSGQESHAISTL

-1700 KGTHLATDEKLSY
+1700 KGAYLATDEKLSY

-1772 VERNEALEPWK
+1772 IERNEALEPWK

-1829 KLKSDVTAKEV
+1829 KLKSGVTAKEV

-1852 KEYEERYQQKYS
+1852 KEYEESYQQKYS

-2012 FAQFLHVDPQNTIH
+2012 FAQFLHVDPQNTVH

-2039 LVEFLKKKPRRI
+2039 FVEFLKKKPRRI

-2058 INALNGVELSITTNE
+2058 INALNGVELNITTDE

-2146 KSNVEWQDANEVRKQ
+2146 KSNVEWQDANEIRKQ
-2161 AAEDGELEMIG
+2161 VAEDVELEMIG

-2288 ITVPKQS
+2288 ITLPKQS
-2295 TSEKREISSASQSS
+2295 TSEKNETLSASQSS

-2341 PPAQNVS
+2341 PPAQSVS
-2348 APAAEQPAASVN
+2348 TPVAEQPTAPVN

-2374 NLPTNLTHEQFIAE
+2374 DLPTNLTHEQFIAE
-2388 VESQVGE
+2388 VENQVGE

-2408 QVDLLGTSFVGTGEN
+2408 QVDLLGTGFVGTGEN
-2423 TQKVT
+2423 TQKVA

-2437 PAEVVASELRRT
+2437 PTEVVASELRRT

-2462 PAASTVKI
+2462 SAASTVKI

-2495 NNTEEDVYTSGVYL
+2495 NNTEADIYTSGVYL

-2514 HGMSISDARAYIN
+2514 HGMSISDATAYIK
-2527 SKEGKDAIRAAKAN
+2527 SKEGKDAIRIAKAN

-2688 TVYSKNFLVRQLQK
+2688 KVYSKNFLVRQLQK

-2712 RFKENHITDEHV
+2712 RFKTNHITDEYV
-2724 NMNELF
+2724 DMNELF

-2764 IINDQIVAED
+2764 IVNNQIVAED
-2774 AKQYAQLKRHLI
+2774 AKQYAQIKRHLI

-2978 KRLKDAAAIE
+2978 KKLKDAAAIE

-3007 DNASTIQMHKN
+3007 DNALTIQMHKN

-3045 ARTGKDIT
+3045 ARTGKEVT

-3071 NIKNVWKRNLILGFS
+3071 NIKNVWKRNLVLGFS
-3086 NIARRITVGN
+3086 NIARRITAGN

-3110 KTLRTAKKGSNAE
+3110 KTLRTAKKGSDAE

-3239 YNFITRLFSSRMKSP
+3239 YNFITRLFSSRMKNP

-3378 IREDFIKSVNE
+3378 TREDFIKSVNE

-3482 TENMGQSHEARQGAI
+3482 TENMGQSHDARQGAI

-3514 INRSVVATLEAFM
+3514 INRNIVATLEAFM

-3670 NVLGVDV
+3670 NVLGVDI
-3677 ITGFEI
+3677 ITGFK
-3683 VDGTVVPITNAS
+3683 VKDGIVVPITDAS

-3711 RDYISHKKEGRSLG
+3711 KDYISHKKEGRSLG
-3725 LKKNGEPLSNEELA
+3725 LKNNGEPLSNEELA

-3800 EKSHPVELRAMVESL
+3800 EKSHPAELQQMAAVL
-3815 NIKRYDGLSF
+3815 GIKYD
-3825 DKYQKAIEEDYNDL
+3825 EL

-3848 NPKKYGTYYKS
+3848 NPRKYGTYYKS

-3947 NINYKSLKYAPLQ
+3947 NINHKSLTYAPLQ

-4000 YQVGDNSIK
+4000 YNVGDNSIK

-4185 KRRFILDN
+4185 KRIFILNN

-4253 YTVENGKLVK
+4253 YTVEDGKLVK
-4263 VQYDLQGYIEGK
+4263 VQYDLQGYLEGK

-4327 VKNLPTTPES
+4327 VKSLPAAPES

-4343 HLVLNERDKTFDA
+4343 HLVLNEHDKTFDA
-4356 YVWNRATGSF
+4356 YVWNRATSSF
-4366 DHQGTV
+4366 DYQGTV

-4431 YLNSIGIK
+4431 YLNSIGIS

-4676 TAYQNAANELSRQY
+4676 TAYQNTANELSRQY

-4731 LTKLFIG
+4731 LTKLFVG

-4767 YNPVSK
+4767 YNPMSK

-4864 VTNLINSNPRF
+4864 VTNLINNNPRF

-4890 DDSIVPTVDKAKVT
+4890 DDSIVPTVDKTKVT

-4953 NIMIVTN
+4953 NIMVVTN

-5004 ANAPSSEVT
+5004 ANTPSSEVT
-5013 QFSDLSESDQKKFM
+5013 QFSDLSEADQKKFM
-5027 SNKKL
+5027 TNKKL

-5090 FKHNDYRQF
+5090 FKHNEYRQF

-5112 IFENATV
+5112 VFENATV

-5144 DRGGNTVSVSTPI
+5144 DRGGNTISVSTPV

-5264 EEFKNIINDEIE
+5264 EEFKNVINDEIE

-5282 RSGEFERI
+5282 RSGQFERI

-5327 NNYKETPEQMS
+5327 NNYKETPEEMS

>member
-1 MTKRFNLN
+1 MNNKFNLN
-9 DYVKGSIGGNSPITL
+9 DYLKGSIGGNSPITL
-24 SNTTAVRDYTVERPS
+24 SNATQVRDYTVERPS
-39 QFTAPGYAFTDWARD
+39 QFAAPGYAFTDWARD

-76 DAQYAIEQA
+76 DAQYAIDQVRELFV
-85 EALLEVLRTPEESS
+85 ALSAPEESS
-99 EEIAEKETAKM
+99 EEIAEKEAAKA
-110 EAMNNLRKAGIWSE
+110 EAINNLRKAGIWSE
-124 NRDPNDSELQDIID
+124 NRDPNISELNDIVE
-138 KQQKRYAENQE
+138 KQQKRYDENQE

-236 GVAGAQMLGG
+236 GVAGAQLLGG

-260 GYSEKVKELAKS
+260 GYSEKVKDIAKS

-284 REQLNDRGVDTTNMS
+284 REQLNDRGVDTSNMS

-377 GTKKIIPNAIQDGL
+377 GTKKVIPNVIQDGL

-405 SSARNRALVKDV
+405 SAARNRALVKDV

-496 QMSEEMWSGFLLS
+496 QMNEEMWSGFLLS

-602 GKTAPTNEDVDTF
+602 GKTAPTNEDVDAF

-688 EFRNKV
+688 EFKNKV

-763 EAVSK
+763 ETVSK

-849 DLLNRQSQ
+849 DLLNRQSK

-872 TKVVSP
+872 TKVASP

-884 DMTKEQIEQEKA
+884 DMTKEQIEQERA

-906 TKLEEQLASIPEDSH
+906 AQLESQLATIPEDSH

-943 ARYVSRLIKRMK
+943 ARYISRLIKRMK

-1094 EAVLQ
+1094 ESVLQ
-1099 SLQEHEDDIKS
+1099 SLQEHENDIKS

-1148 IIKHVNDKITQ
+1148 IVKHVNDKIAQ

-1189 ERKTLPKYKQK
+1189 ELKTLPKYKQK
-1200 NVKWVRDEI
+1200 NVKWIRDEV

-1336 LYSPRTGEMRLYL
+1336 LYSPRTGKMRLYL

-1387 KDDKDKEAD
+1387 KDDADKEAD

-1462 DTKVPAAVTAAKAH
+1462 DTKVPAAATAAKAH

-1539 KERSTVQKGAVT
+1539 KEHSAVKKGAVT

-1563 IVPEHFSSFKN
+1563 IIPEHFSSFKN

-1663 FVQSGQESHAIATL
+1663 FVQSGQESHAITTL

-1700 KGTHLATDEKLSY
+1700 KGTYLATDEKLSY

-1793 ESDDITLEQVESLF
+1793 ESDSITLEQIESLF

-1829 KLKSDVTAKEV
+1829 KLKSGVTAKEV

-1852 KEYEERYQQKYS
+1852 KEYEESYQQKYS

-2012 FAQFLHVDPQNTIH
+2012 FAQFLHVDPQNTVH

-2039 LVEFLKKKPRRI
+2039 FVEFLKKKPRRI

-2058 INALNGVELSITTNE
+2058 INALNGVELSITTDE

-2146 KSNVEWQDANEVRKQ
+2146 KSNVEWQDANDVRKQ
-2161 AAEDGELEMIG
+2161 VAEDVELEMIG

-2288 ITVPKQS
+2288 ITLPKQS
-2295 TSEKREISSASQSS
+2295 TSEKNETSSASQSS
-2309 DPNLLEIIKQQGEV
+2309 DPNLLEIIKQQNEV
-2323 LKEALNALKEI
+2323 LKETLSALKEI

-2341 PPAQNVS
+2341 PPVQNVS
-2348 APAAEQPAASVN
+2348 TPAAEQPVVPVN

-2408 QVDLLGTSFVGTGEN
+2408 QVDSLGTGFVGTGEN
-2423 TQKVT
+2423 TQKVA
-2428 FNNGGGTSS
+2428 FNNGGGTAS
-2437 PAEVVASELRRT
+2437 PTEVVVSELRRT
-2449 EQPVQQ
+2449 DQPVQQ

-2462 PAASTVKI
+2462 PEASTVKI

-2495 NNTEEDVYTSGVYL
+2495 NNTEADIYTSGVYL

-2514 HGMSISDARAYIN
+2514 HGMSISDATAYIK
-2527 SKEGKDAIRAAKAN
+2527 SKEGKDAIRVAKAN

-2724 NMNELF
+2724 DMNELF

-2740 AKATAENKELF
+2740 AKATAKNKELF

-2764 IINDQIVAED
+2764 IVNDQIVAED
-2774 AKQYAQLKRHLI
+2774 AKQYAQIKRHLI

-2900 HKGGI
+2900 NKGGI

-2978 KRLKDAAAIE
+2978 KKLKDAAAIE

-3045 ARTGKDIT
+3045 ARTGREVT

-3071 NIKNVWKRNLILGFS
+3071 NIKNVWKRNLVLGFS

-3110 KTLRTAKKGSNAE
+3110 KTLRTAKKGSDAE

-3239 YNFITRLFSSRMKSP
+3239 YNFITRLFSSRMKNP

-3378 IREDFIKSVNE
+3378 TRENFIKSVNE
-3389 ITGKDFT
+3389 VTGKDFT

-3401 KWNSVQQENLF
+3401 KLNSVEQENLF
-3412 REYPALM
+3412 RNNPALM

-3468 GKKIKIDQE
+3468 GKKIKMDQE
-3477 LVDRL
+3477 LIDRL
-3482 TENMGQSHEARQGAI
+3482 TENMGQPHEARQGAI

-3503 AGNYRDDVRKS
+3503 AGRYRDDVRKS
-3514 INRSVVATLEAFM
+3514 INRSIVATLEAFM

-3677 ITGFEI
+3677 ITGFEV
-3683 VDGTVVPITNAS
+3683 VDGTVVPITDAS

-3703 IKPNAPLT
+3703 IKPSAPLT
-3711 RDYISHKKEGRSLG
+3711 RDYISHKNEGRSLG

-3800 EKSHPVELRAMVESL
+3800 EKSHPAELQQMAAAL
-3815 NIKRYDGLSF
+3815 GIKYD
-3825 DKYQKAIEEDYNDL
+3825 EL
-3839 LERARQYNR
+3839 LEKARQYNR

-3947 NINYKSLKYAPLQ
+3947 NINHKSLKHAPLQ

-4000 YQVGDNSIK
+4000 YHVGDNSIK
-4009 GSQIRELYGKIIDDL
+4009 GYQIRELYGKIIDDL

-4072 AFDVDPATGN
+4072 AFDVDPVTGN

-4130 NLKTMA
+4130 NLKTMS

-4253 YTVENGKLVK
+4253 YTVEDGKLVK
-4263 VQYDLQGYIEGK
+4263 VQYDLQGYLEGK

-4327 VKNLPTTPES
+4327 VKSLPTTPES

-4343 HLVLNERDKTFDA
+4343 HLILNERDKTFDA
-4356 YVWNRATGSF
+4356 YVWNRATSSF

-4431 YLNSIGIK
+4431 YLNSIGIS

-4547 LKSDE
+4547 LKSDK

-4731 LTKLFIG
+4731 LTKLFVG

-4767 YNPVSK
+4767 YNPMSK

-4854 TEAHGTYNDY
+4854 TEMHGTYNDY
-4864 VTNLINSNPRF
+4864 VTNLINNNPRF

-4944 GNTILYKLG
+4944 GNAILYKLG
-4953 NIMIVTN
+4953 NIMVVTN

-5004 ANAPSSEVT
+5004 ANTPSSEIT
-5013 QFSDLSESDQKKFM
+5013 QFSDLSEADQKKFM
-5027 SNKKL
+5027 TNKKL

-5046 MDYGQYVNS
+5046 MDYSQYVNS

-5090 FKHNDYRQF
+5090 FKHNEYRQF

-5104 PNDLSNVP
+5104 LNDLSNVP
-5112 IFENATV
+5112 VFENATV

-5144 DRGGNTVSVSTPI
+5144 DRGGNTISVSTPV

-5264 EEFKNIINDEIE
+5264 EEFKNVINDEIE